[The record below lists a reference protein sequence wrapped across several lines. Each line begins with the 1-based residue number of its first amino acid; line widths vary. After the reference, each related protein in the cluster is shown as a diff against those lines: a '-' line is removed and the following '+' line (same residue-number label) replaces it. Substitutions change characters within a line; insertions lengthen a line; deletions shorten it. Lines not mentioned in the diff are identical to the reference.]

1 MKGLIVKD
9 LKMLSVIGRLYLI
22 LVSVLLVISFFSLTS
37 FLSIYAVIFIS
48 ILGPNTVAYDERDKW
63 EKFALT
69 MPITKAQYASSKY
82 LLSLILSLSV
92 VAVVTISSLIQNGF
106 TDAALANFIVCFAV
120 SLLYPS
126 ISLPIILRFG
136 YSKGKLPL
144 IVCAAVFGGAGVFL
158 SRLEYFYA
166 YIYNWNKY
174 LFLILFFA
182 VTVIFALSWVIA
194 VNLYK
199 KKELQ

>member
-1 MKGLIVKD
+1 MMKGLIVKD

-22 LVSVLLVISFFSLTS
+22 LVSVLLVINFFSLTS
-37 FLSIYAVIFIS
+37 FLSISAVIFIS
-48 ILGPNTVAYDERDKW
+48 ILGPITVAYDERDKW

-136 YSKGKLPL
+136 YSKGKLL
-144 IVCAAVFGGAGVFL
+144 IVLFAGVFG
-158 SRLEYFYA
+158 A
-166 YIYNWNKY
+166 AGV
-174 LFLILFFA
+174 FFA
-182 VTVIFALSWVIA
+182 KAEFIYSLINNHLAFAIIFAAAVIIFPLSWLIA
-194 VNLYK
+194 IQLYA
-199 KKELQ
+199 KKEI